1 MTRTHTHLQTTFI
14 GRGFLL
20 PDKNSHGDIQMPKTK
35 ATAKLRMEDIPE
47 YVKEKLRMDKLETE
61 YRRVEREFNELV
73 FQRGNPEDLE
83 EQAMNEL
90 LDLDPE
96 ELAAKD
102 KLSLTGMEAI
112 NEKMTNQK
120 RKMIV
125 LKKMVDAQKMNL
137 DTAKGAAIRKIIP
150 GYIEGYRDVVK
161 RLAESVIAIG
171 DAIKEEENYRR
182 EAESVCC
189 GLASHLI
196 PTPVR
201 KIGKATDRF
210 SYAHMYLNQAAKAG
224 HIPESMI
231 PEAR

>member
-1 MTRTHTHLQTTFI
+1 
-14 GRGFLL
+14 
-20 PDKNSHGDIQMPKTK
+20 
-35 ATAKLRMEDIPE
+35 
-47 YVKEKLRMDKLETE
+47 
-61 YRRVEREFNELV
+61 
-73 FQRGNPEDLE
+73 
-83 EQAMNEL
+83 
-90 LDLDPE
+90 
-96 ELAAKD
+96 
-102 KLSLTGMEAI
+102 
-112 NEKMTNQK
+112 MTNQK

-161 RLAESVIAIG
+161 RLAESAIAIG
-171 DAIKEEENYRR
+171 AATKEAENYRR

-189 GLASHLI
+189 GLAGHLI